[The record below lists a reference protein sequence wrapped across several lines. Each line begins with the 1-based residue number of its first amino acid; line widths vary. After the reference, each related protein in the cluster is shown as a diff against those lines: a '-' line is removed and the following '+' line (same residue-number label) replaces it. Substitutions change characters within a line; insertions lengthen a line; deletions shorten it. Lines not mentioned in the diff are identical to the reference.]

1 MFQTFFSVQL
11 GPEQSENEYENFSP
25 SGNKG
30 LFSEDSHSP
39 NLQLGLNS
47 PAEIV
52 TQQQQHEAKMSAA
65 SMAETIIVQPAEE
78 RLYSSQFRLET
89 DNNLLSTAVPED
101 DGDSGIGFT
110 IGKI

>member
-1 MFQTFFSVQL
+1 MLTSFSVQL

-30 LFSEDSHSP
+30 LVLEDSHSP
-39 NLQLGLNS
+39 NLQLGLNK
-47 PAEIV
+47 PAENV
-52 TQQQQHEAKMSAA
+52 MQHEHHEAKMSAA
-65 SMAETIIVQPAEE
+65 SVAETIIVQPAEE

-89 DNNLLSTAVPED
+89 DNNLLTRAVPED

-110 IGKI
+110 IGN